1 MASKLLS
8 VNINSGAGGE
18 FEGLGNPAVPA
29 KKMKFAGAKGQY
41 DSDYAGYAQSCSSTF
56 GRDGRDLDSMGQ
68 SVVNGLISAGV
79 DKLSLNIPF
88 EYEDEGDSS
97 IKNTY
102 KLFGMDV
109 NANFDAVI
117 KVGNGYAIVGSLFNR
132 EALREFCAKEIDR
145 AKAGLNYDWGREGA
159 QKLLNLY
166 SEVRDIID
174 SLTLDQ
180 VRKFATSLKTGA
192 LYSMGKAK
200 DGDLQYADFF
210 TKYKMDL
217 AQDFDL
223 VAGNPVRDTPVPY
236 LSVLLNI
243 ASRNAKEVQAA
254 STPSMAVVSSDMR
267 LQAILRAF
275 GKIWTELMR
284 TYGVVKETL
293 SSIDLWSYYAKK
305 SIGERAFN
313 DKFVQVIS
321 IIDSDTGES
330 ENTVI
335 SFAGISKNTVIGAG
349 DSDIDTLEGA
359 MASVENLHQ
368 AFGESVSEGVLEGL
382 DFSALIGSCA
392 NSADLQA
399 TKGSMSIGTI
409 SGYNV
414 YYPGQSS
421 TSLEELQALSVIDS
435 LNYIDEDASVCKSSY
450 DMSDP
455 EQRGIYVKS
464 AIRSYERNFKEFKP
478 VSNYEV
484 TEAMAELVERAD
496 PQYEAR
502 VSLDAVSAASTPYF
516 GNADVTT
523 DTVADIAEID
533 KKAFLKVMKL
543 SRKCFAR
550 INDCLGTVA
559 ATVTP

>member
-1 MASKLLS
+1 MSKKLLS
-8 VNINSGAGGE
+8 LSINSGTGGE

-29 KKMKFAGAKGQY
+29 KKMKFPGTKQY

-56 GRDGRDLDSMGQ
+56 GRDGKELDSISQLSTG
-68 SVVNGLISAGV
+68 GLIRASA
-79 DKLSLNIPF
+79 DKLSLSIPF

-109 NANFDAVI
+109 NADFEAVI
-117 KVGNGYAIVGSLFNR
+117 KVGNGYAIVGSLFDKGKL
-132 EALREFCAKEIDR
+132 ESFCNEEIEK
-145 AKAGLNYDWGREGA
+145 AKAALNSGWGGDGA
-159 QKLLNLY
+159 AKLLNLHQ
-166 SEVRDIID
+166 EVKDIID

-200 DGDLQYADFF
+200 EGDLQYADFF
-210 TKYKMDL
+210 TKYKTDL
-217 AQDFDL
+217 AQDFEI
-223 VAGNPVRDTPVPY
+223 VAGNAVGNTPVPY
-236 LSVLLNI
+236 SSVLLNI
-243 ASRNAKEVQAA
+243 ASRNAKEAKAA
-254 STPSMAVVSSDMR
+254 ATTSQVSVSSDIR

-275 GKIWTELMR
+275 GKVWAELMG
-284 TYGVVKETL
+284 TYQVVKNTL
-293 SSIDLWSYYAKK
+293 SSIDLWSYFAKK
-305 SIGERAFN
+305 SMGERAFN
-313 DKFVQVIS
+313 DKLAQAIVVS
-321 IIDSDTGES
+321 DADTGEA

-335 SFAGISKNTVIGAG
+335 SFAGISKNTVVGAG
-349 DSDIDTLEGA
+349 DSDIDTIESA
-359 MASVENLHQ
+359 MSSVSDLHK
-368 AFGESVSEGVLEGL
+368 AFGEQVDERVLDSI

-392 NSADLQA
+392 NSEDLQA
-399 TKGSMSIGTI
+399 TRGSMSIGTI

-421 TSLEELQALSVIDS
+421 TSLEELQALSVMDS
-435 LNYIDEDASVCKSSY
+435 LSYIDEDASVCRSSY

-502 VSLDAVSAASTPYF
+502 VSLDMVSAASTPYF
-516 GNADVTT
+516 GNSDVTT
-523 DTVADIAEID
+523 DTVADIAEVD
-533 KKAFLKVMKL
+533 KKSFLKVLKL
-543 SRKCFAR
+543 SKKMFSR
-550 INDCLGTVA
+550 INDCLGGVA
-559 ATVTP
+559 TATP